1 MKKIILV
8 SALLMLSGCA
18 TQPTP
23 QTIKADLEKVQA
35 DIATI
40 ATVAANSAPIIQG
53 ATIAAGIAETATGNP
68 ELIPLTNAVSAAV
81 QAANKAVA
89 AQNVTTK

>member
-35 DIATI
+35 DIAT
-40 ATVAANSAPIIQG
+40 VAANSAPIIQG
-53 ATIAAGIAETATGNP
+53 MTLAAGIAETATGNP

-81 QAANKAVA
+81 QAANRAVA
-89 AQNVTTK
+89 AQNVKPTQ